1 MPVSIEAARSIPYF
15 KELAAEDLAR
25 IREAVSE
32 QAFGRG
38 DFVQHEGDDCRAM
51 YWIRE
56 GRVRIFKTSSEG
68 KVQVL
73 KVMGP
78 GDTFNEVP
86 VFDGG
91 PNPASAQTVEAT
103 TLYVIG
109 GEALRRVIRERPAV
123 ALALL
128 AAFARKLRHFTRLVE
143 ELSFKTV
150 TARLANILLGLTP
163 EEGRAGGPPARM
175 SQQDLAAMA
184 GTAREMVGRALK
196 AFEREGAIRIER
208 QRIVVLD
215 PDLLRKHL

>member
-1 MPVSIEAARSIPYF
+1 MPVSIEAVRSIPYF
-15 KELAAEDLAR
+15 KDLAP
-25 IREAVSE
+25 EALGRLRGAVAE
-32 QAFGRG
+32 QAFDRG
-38 DFVQHEGDDCRAM
+38 AFVQHEGDDCRAM

-56 GRVRIFKTSSEG
+56 GRVRVFKASPEG

-78 GDTFNEVP
+78 GETFNEVP

-91 PNPASAQTVEAT
+91 PNPASAQTVEPT

-109 GEALRRVIRERPAV
+109 KEALRRVVRERPAV

-128 AAFARKLRHFTRLVE
+128 AAFAGKLRHFTRLVE

-150 TARLANILLGLTP
+150 TARLANILLGLA
-163 EEGRAGGPPARM
+163 EGGRGGGASPRM

-196 AFEREGAIRIER
+196 AFAREGAIRIER
-208 QRIVVLD
+208 QRIVILD
-215 PDLLRKHL
+215 PGLLRRHL